1 MGGNIAQIVA
11 IIYNVPAT
19 VVFNSAPVYLGNIDI
34 LDTMKLFGAF
44 ELLNKIKNE
53 IHALNFTGTITGYRA
68 EGDILNAIAERLSG
82 RYLGTEYKLK
92 DAGLHMLGGITD
104 NPRVMKEMER
114 LNPYTSMKLDVDIDG
129 DGKADLVNKGI
140 ADLRMV
146 NLLSLNEDEKYLPV
160 IRGNCPGSIIRINK
174 EALDKL
180 SSNIR
185 T

>member
-1 MGGNIAQIVA
+1 
-11 IIYNVPAT
+11 
-19 VVFNSAPVYLGNIDI
+19 
-34 LDTMKLFGAF
+34 
-44 ELLNKIKNE
+44 
-53 IHALNFTGTITGYRA
+53 
-68 EGDILNAIAERLSG
+68 
-82 RYLGTEYKLK
+82 
-92 DAGLHMLGGITD
+92 
-104 NPRVMKEMER
+104 MKEMER